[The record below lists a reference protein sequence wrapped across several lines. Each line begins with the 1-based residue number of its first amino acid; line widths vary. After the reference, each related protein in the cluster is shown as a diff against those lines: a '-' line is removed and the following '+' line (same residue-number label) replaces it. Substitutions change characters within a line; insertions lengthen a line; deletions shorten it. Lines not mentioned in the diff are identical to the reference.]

1 MKSTTV
7 IHIALTSSL
16 ATSGLAHA
24 VLPAFQDARA
34 FAMGG
39 TGVAGGRPASASF
52 YNPALLSIW
61 HKASQDDFSLTLP
74 SLHARIAHEEE
85 LVEQMDD
92 IQDSIDGFNAA
103 VSDYDPG
110 TGRGRQAVQDSA
122 RQLQDQL
129 RAVDDDTTRGELG
142 LALAIQKPDKELGM
156 GLFAGVTLRAI
167 VRGQFSEDDDVV
179 LNRAIESAEANQGIE
194 PIDQGDGVGEPLS
207 STGEA
212 IVAVIAEAGLTL
224 SREIELGEDALAL
237 GISPKYM
244 QLRTYDYRRS
254 VSSFDEEDFNAEDYE
269 THKGGFNM
277 NLGAAYTFGKSDQW
291 IAGASVHNLIP
302 MDIDT
307 VNDQK
312 VEIDPRVIVGLAHRS
327 RFSTLAVDLDL
338 TENKNFSFEDGTQWL
353 GLGGEVDA
361 YEFIQL
367 RAGVRHNLA
376 YKSNSRNGG
385 GEETQFTAGVALSP
399 FGARLAISG
408 MLGDGEI
415 GAAAEL
421 GMAY

>member
-1 MKSTTV
+1 MKTTTT
-7 IHIALTSSL
+7 ILIALTSSL
-16 ATSGLAHA
+16 TVNELVHA
-24 VLPAFQDARA
+24 ALPAFQDARA

-61 HKASQDDFSLTLP
+61 HKASQDDFNLTLP

-92 IQDSIDGFNAA
+92 IQESIDDFNAA
-103 VSDYDPG
+103 VSGYDPN
-110 TGRGRQAVQDSA
+110 TGSGKEAVRDSA
-122 RQLQDQL
+122 RQLQEQL
-129 RAVDDDTTRGELG
+129 RAVDGDTTRGELG

-156 GLFAGVTLRAI
+156 GLFSGVALRAN
-167 VRGQFSEDDDVV
+167 VRGQFSKDDDVV
-179 LNRAIESAEANQGIE
+179 LNRAIESAEANREIK
-194 PIDQGDGVGEPLS
+194 PIGEGEEAGEPLS
-207 STGEA
+207 STGA
-212 IVAVIAEAGLTL
+212 AVVVVIAEAGITL
-224 SREIELGEDALAL
+224 SREIELGGNALAL
-237 GISPKYM
+237 GVSPKYM
-244 QLRTYDYRRS
+244 QIRTYDYRRS
-254 VSSFDEEDFNAEDYE
+254 VSSFDEEDFDTADYE
-269 THKGGFNM
+269 TRKSGFNM
-277 NLGAAYTFGKSDQW
+277 NLGAAYTFGESSQW
-291 IAGASVHNLIP
+291 VAGASVRNLIP
-302 MDIDT
+302 MDVDT
-307 VNDQK
+307 VNDHK
-312 VEIDPRVIVGLAHRS
+312 VEVDPRITVGLAHRS

-338 TENKNFSFEDGTQWL
+338 TENRNFSFEGGTQWL

-361 YEFIQL
+361 FDLIQL

-376 YKSNSRNGG
+376 YESGTRNGG

-399 FGARLAISG
+399 FGARLEVSG